1 MAIINHYPQL
11 PTYTTTLILV
21 FSSSFVFSK
30 VAVAA
35 AASEERAWEAASVE
49 IAQSK
54 EQATMAEERAVAA
67 EKRAQDAEVGSS
79 SIMDL
84 HL

>member
-1 MAIINHYPQL
+1 M
-11 PTYTTTLILV
+11 
-21 FSSSFVFSK
+21 
-30 VAVAA
+30 AA

-54 EQATMAEERAVAA
+54 EQATMAEERAMAA

-79 SIMDL
+79 SIMGL